1 MENTKQVL
9 QRVTEST
16 ESLRILYVV
25 KVLDFQDKSEY
36 F

>member
-16 ESLRILYVV
+16 ESHQILYVV
-25 KVLDFQDKSEY
+25 KVLDLQDKSEY